1 MRAGG
6 LFLPRTLRV
15 LCPPSPLAPGRRRTV
30 EVSPSLKALP
40 RLMSASWRC
49 MSNSTFDLFS
59 MYLET
64 LGIAGGS
71 TAVPWSR
78 VKGQR
83 KQPQSGGVEVT
94 KVVVQQAVMV
104 AEEVVV
110 EAKAARTAGAAVAP
124 KPMTADL
131 IDWRQTASLWNGSAK
146 RGRRMYA
153 ERSAMLAMQPRM
165 KKASTTPSVT

>member
-1 MRAGG
+1 MEW
-6 LFLPRTLRV
+6 
-15 LCPPSPLAPGRRRTV
+15 V
-30 EVSPSLKALP
+30 E
-40 RLMSASWRC
+40 
-49 MSNSTFDLFS
+49 
-59 MYLET
+59 E
-64 LGIAGGS
+64 
-71 TAVPWSR
+71 
-78 VKGQR
+78 
-83 KQPQSGGVEVT
+83 EVT

-165 KKASTTPSVT
+165 KKAATAPKETKMVSRSCSSSCEGRQAEEGSV